1 MGVGM
6 ELCRGSPMQGE
17 LCVEQSPTL
26 LQRSIDELGLKT
38 AEIIEEAN
46 RIALEEGVGSISRQ
60 HFLSLRQGRAS
71 ATVERIYIIVAAFR
85 SLTGMLIRASDL
97 FLLQPATTGP
107 APQWLQ
113 AFGSSSPTPVSV
125 SSYRRISGAWRS
137 KVTDESRPTDVNEFE
152 ALYTEYGV
160 LLRSIAI
167 RRYSIPPDDAE
178 ALVHDIFTAYLQ
190 RQSHVRELKPWLMG
204 AIGNASKD
212 YLRKRKREEPLL
224 PEHDQTADQGAEEKA
239 ERWMV
244 KMTVATVISRLGEKC
259 RETLRR
265 YYFHEESKESIAR
278 ELATSPGYVLQLL
291 VSCRKRVREMYDSM
305 RSSK

>member
-6 ELCRGSPMQGE
+6 EPCRDPPMQGE
-17 LCVEQSPTL
+17 FCVEPSPTL
-26 LQRSIDELGLKT
+26 LQRFIDELGLKAT
-38 AEIIEEAN
+38 EVIEEAN
-46 RIALEEGVGSISRQ
+46 RIALEEGVESISRQ
-60 HFLSLRQGRAS
+60 HFLNLRQGRAS
-71 ATVERIYIIVAAFR
+71 ATAERIYIIVAAVR
-85 SLTGMLIRASDL
+85 SLTGMLIRATDL
-97 FLLQPATTGP
+97 FLLQPATPSPGLLPWQGT
-107 APQWLQ
+107 
-113 AFGSSSPTPVSV
+113 PTPVSV
-125 SSYRRISGAWRS
+125 SSYRRTSGAWRS
-137 KVTDESRPTDVNEFE
+137 MVTDESRPTDVNEFE

-178 ALVHDIFTAYLQ
+178 ALVHDIFTSYLQ
-190 RQSHVRELKPWLMG
+190 RQAHVRELKAWLMG

-212 YLRKRKREEPLL
+212 YLRRRKREEPLL

-278 ELATSPGYVLQLL
+278 ELATSPAYVLQLL